1 MAKKQNQTDHTEE
14 QMVAVE
20 QVLTKSEQFIENN
33 SKKLSTV
40 ITVVLAIVAAYFGYS
55 KFVVEPNSKEA
66 ASEMFVAEQQFEAG
80 NYAAALNGDG
90 QNLGFIE
97 IVETYGSTPS
107 GNLSKY
113 YAGISQLRLGKYA
126 EAIEYLDGF
135 SSSDEMIEPIAKG
148 AIGDAFAELNQ
159 AEDALDYYTTAYKM
173 RDNKFTTPI
182 YMTRA
187 ALMSEKLGDYAKA
200 VSIYTELRERYPNT
214 NEGRDAEKL
223 LARASSYAK

>member
-1 MAKKQNQTDHTEE
+1 MAKKQNQTDTTEE

-20 QVLTKSEQFIENN
+20 QALTKTEQFIENN
-33 SKKLSTV
+33 SKKLTTV
-40 ITVVLAIVAAYFGYS
+40 ITVVLAVVAVYFGYS

-66 ASEMFVAEQQFEAG
+66 AAEMFVAEQQFEAG

-97 IVETYGSTPS
+97 ILESYGNTPT
-107 GNLSKY
+107 GNLANY
-113 YAGISQLRLGKYA
+113 YAGICQLRLGQYST
-126 EAIEYLDGF
+126 AIDYLDGF
-135 SSSDEMIEPIAKG
+135 SSSDEIIGAIAKG

-159 AEDALDYYTTAYKM
+159 AEEALEYYTTAYKI

-187 ALMSEKLGDYAKA
+187 ALMCEKLGNYDKA
-200 VSIYTELRERYPNT
+200 VSIYTKLRERFPNT

-223 LARASSYAK
+223 LARASSFAK